1 MKKEAVFLSELIS
14 KMKPKCNLV
23 ELCMRDYLPVAV
35 HLTYFVLRFWI
46 LPHSYPRTRKIG
58 QFTSLNWPYKPQY
71 QHAYSPHC
79 LLYIPYGIAGENLLK
94 PQDISP
100 LVITSFI
107 VVTCMFAEAGLIIG
121 KLCVMIIAVESVL
134 SCRMW
139 CIMLTILRPTR

>member
-14 KMKPKCNLV
+14 KMKRKCNLV

-46 LPHSYPRTRKIG
+46 LPRPYSRTRKIG
-58 QFTSLNWPYKPQY
+58 QSTSLNWPCKPQY

-107 VVTCMFAEAGLIIG
+107 VVTCMFAEAVLIIG
-121 KLCVMIIAVESVL
+121 KICVMIIAVESVL
-134 SCRMW
+134 SYRMW